1 MRLFHPTVSYLSGEK
16 MMKTDT
22 SIGWI
27 FLALA
32 IALELSGTV
41 SMKLSES
48 FTKLWPS
55 VAMFI
60 FYGASFTF
68 LNFALGYM
76 SVSIAYAVWSGVG
89 IVLITLAGFV
99 VFHERLPL
107 SSMLWMLVIIIG
119 VIGLNISA
127 KSH

>member
-1 MRLFHPTVSYLSGEK
+1 
-16 MMKTDT
+16 MKTET
-22 SIGWI
+22 SLGWI

-32 IALELSGTV
+32 IVLELSGTV

-48 FTKLWPS
+48 FTRLWPS
-55 VAMFI
+55 VAMFL

-76 SVSIAYAVWSGVG
+76 NVSIAYAVWSGVG
-89 IVLITLAGFV
+89 IVLITLAGLV

-127 KSH
+127 KTH